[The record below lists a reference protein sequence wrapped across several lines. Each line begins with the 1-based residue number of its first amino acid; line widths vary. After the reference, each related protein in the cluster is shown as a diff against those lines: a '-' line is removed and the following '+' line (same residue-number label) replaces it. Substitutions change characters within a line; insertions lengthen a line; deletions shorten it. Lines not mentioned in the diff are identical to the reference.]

1 MMKKKMIITERQ
13 LQLIVEDETVQNN
26 MVKSIVG
33 YLKSYYEPVIGVFAG
48 QEEYSTGGLVRNLV
62 DGATLSPKA
71 LKDHLKYKFGDLS
84 DKFYEQVIS
93 DWFNNKLRDGFILS
107 KSVKM

>member
-1 MMKKKMIITERQ
+1 MKKMMITERQ
-13 LQLIVEDETVQNN
+13 LQLIIEDETAQNS
-26 MVKSIVG
+26 MVKNIIK

-48 QEEYSTGGLVRNLV
+48 EDEYSTGGLIRNLV

-71 LKDHLKYKFGDLS
+71 LKDHLRYKFGNLNDE
-84 DKFYEQVIS
+84 FYEQVIS
-93 DWFNNKLRDGFILS
+93 DWFNNKIRDGYLLS